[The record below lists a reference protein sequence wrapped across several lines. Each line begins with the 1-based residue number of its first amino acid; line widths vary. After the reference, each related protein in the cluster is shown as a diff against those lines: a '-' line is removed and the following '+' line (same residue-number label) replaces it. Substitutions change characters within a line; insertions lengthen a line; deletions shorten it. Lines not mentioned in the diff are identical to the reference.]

1 MYAVNH
7 PISWLREPDSNR
19 RNPVKETGYEPG
31 EKPLLDPAIIL
42 VPDEG
47 IKPSILLRVKE
58 HGPSGRVSGI
68 FVLLASGLK
77 PAWFKRCASP
87 IDF

>member
-1 MYAVNH
+1 
-7 PISWLREPDSNR
+7 
-19 RNPVKETGYEPG
+19 
-31 EKPLLDPAIIL
+31 L